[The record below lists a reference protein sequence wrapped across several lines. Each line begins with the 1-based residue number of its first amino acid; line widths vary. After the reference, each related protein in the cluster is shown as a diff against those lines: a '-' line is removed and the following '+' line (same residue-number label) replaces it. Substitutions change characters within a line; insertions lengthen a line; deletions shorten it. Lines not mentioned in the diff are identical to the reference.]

1 VSVMRGSPPVEIDH
15 HLMRRPFRVLVGR
28 ATWNLT
34 DQAISSVTNA
44 ALALLIAR
52 FADARTFAAYAVSF
66 TLYSLFVG
74 GMRALVSEPLAV
86 RFSRCGRAE
95 YRDVARAAVG
105 GSLMLG
111 AGAGMLVVLVG
122 ASLGDDIGGTMIVL
136 GLFLPALLAQD
147 TWRAVFIVRGRPSSA
162 ALNDSAWAIVQLGVV
177 GWMLYIGVDTAPPL
191 LAGWGSA
198 AVVAALLGIA
208 QIGAY
213 PQPARGVRWLARQ
226 ADLSRFYLPQFLAV
240 VGSFQLT
247 LLLVGVVGTVE
258 DVGSLRAALV
268 LLGPL
273 GIIGFSAMA
282 FAVPELSR
290 HDLDRRR
297 TLQAATAISLVLVLA
312 SVLWSA
318 ILLALP
324 TSLGSQLLGDTW
336 GDARTVLPGMVVWQ
350 LGTVAVCGASAAITA
365 KGWART
371 SFRISAILAPT
382 FLLFGLV
389 GTRLAGAT
397 GAAAGM
403 ALAQWAIVPIYWTLL
418 VSRTAG
424 TLRSASYAPGSWP
437 QIAHRVADTA

>member
-1 VSVMRGSPPVEIDH
+1 MRS
-15 HLMRRPFRVLVGR
+15 PFRILVGR

-34 DQAISSVTNA
+34 DQAISSATNA
-44 ALALLIAR
+44 ALSLLIAR
-52 FADARTFAAYAVSF
+52 FVDARTFAAYAVSF

-105 GSLMLG
+105 GALTLG
-111 AGAGMLVVLVG
+111 AGAGVLVVLAG
-122 ASLGDDIGGTMIVL
+122 AYLGDDIGGTMIVL

-147 TWRAVFIVRGRPSSA
+147 TWRAVFIVHGRPASA
-162 ALNDSAWAIVQLGVV
+162 ALNDSAWAITQLGIV
-177 GWMLYIGVDTAPPL
+177 GWMLYVGVDTAPPL

-208 QIGAY
+208 QMGLY
-213 PQPARGVRWLARQ
+213 PQPVRGVRWLLRQ

-247 LLLVGVVGTVE
+247 LLLVGVVGGVE

-282 FAVPELSR
+282 FAVPEFSR
-290 HDLDRRR
+290 RDLNRRR
-297 TLQAATAISLVLVLA
+297 TLQAAIAISSLLVLA

-324 TSLGSQLLGDTW
+324 TRIGSQLLGDTW
-336 GDARTVLPGMVVWQ
+336 QDARAVLPGMVVWQ
-350 LGTVAVCGASAAITA
+350 LGTVAVCGASAAISA
-365 KGWART
+365 RGWART

-382 FLLFGLV
+382 FLLFGLL
-389 GTRLAGAT
+389 GTRLAGAS
-397 GAAAGM
+397 GAAAGI
-403 ALAQWAIVPIYWTLL
+403 ALAQWAMVPVYWTLL
-418 VSRTAG
+418 VTRTAG
-424 TLRSASYAPGSWP
+424 PMRAPSHAPGSWP
-437 QIAHRVADTA
+437 ETAHRVADTA

>member
-1 VSVMRGSPPVEIDH
+1 MRS
-15 HLMRRPFRVLVGR
+15 PFRILVGR

-34 DQAISSVTNA
+34 DQAISSATNA
-44 ALALLIAR
+44 ALSLLIAR
-52 FADARTFAAYAVSF
+52 FVDARTFAAYAVSF

-105 GSLMLG
+105 GALTLG
-111 AGAGMLVVLVG
+111 AGAGVLVVLAG
-122 ASLGDDIGGTMIVL
+122 AYLGDDIGGTMSVL

-147 TWRAVFIVRGRPSSA
+147 TWRAVFIVHGRPASA
-162 ALNDSAWAIVQLGVV
+162 ALNDSAWAITQLGIV
-177 GWMLYIGVDTAPPL
+177 GWMLYVGVDTAPPL

-208 QIGAY
+208 QMGLY
-213 PQPARGVRWLARQ
+213 PQPVRGVRWLLRQ

-247 LLLVGVVGTVE
+247 LLLVGVVGGVE

-282 FAVPELSR
+282 FAVPEFSR
-290 HDLDRRR
+290 RDLNRRR
-297 TLQAATAISLVLVLA
+297 TLQAAIAISSLLVLA

-324 TSLGSQLLGDTW
+324 TRIGSQLLGDTW
-336 GDARTVLPGMVVWQ
+336 QDARAVLPGMVVWQ
-350 LGTVAVCGASAAITA
+350 LGTVAVCGASAAISA
-365 KGWART
+365 RGWART

-382 FLLFGLV
+382 FLLFGLL
-389 GTRLAGAT
+389 GTRLAGAS
-397 GAAAGM
+397 GAAAGI
-403 ALAQWAIVPIYWTLL
+403 ALAQWAMVPVYWTLL
-418 VSRTAG
+418 VTRTAG
-424 TLRSASYAPGSWP
+424 PMRAPSHAPGSWP
-437 QIAHRVADTA
+437 ETAHRVADTA

>member
-1 VSVMRGSPPVEIDH
+1 VSVMPGSPGRRDRSP
-15 HLMRRPFRVLVGR
+15 LMPRPFRILVGR

-34 DQAISSVTNA
+34 DQAISSATNA
-44 ALALLIAR
+44 ALSLLIAR
-52 FADARTFAAYAVSF
+52 SVDARSFAAYAVSF

-86 RFSRCGRAE
+86 RFSSCGRAE
-95 YRDVARAAVG
+95 YRDVARAVVG
-105 GSLMLG
+105 SALMLG
-111 AGAGMLVVLVG
+111 AGAGVLVVLVG

-147 TWRAVFIVRGRPSSA
+147 TWRAVFIVHGRPAYA
-162 ALNDSAWAIVQLGVV
+162 ALNDSAWATVQIGIV
-177 GWMLYIGVDTAPPL
+177 GWMLYVGVDTAPPL

-198 AVVAALLGIA
+198 AVLAALLGMA
-208 QIGAY
+208 QMGVY
-213 PQPARGVRWLARQ
+213 PQPVRGVRWLARQ

-247 LLLVGVVGTVE
+247 LLLVGVVGSLE

-290 HDLDRRR
+290 RELDRRR
-297 TLQAATAISLVLVLA
+297 TLQAAIAISSVLVLA

-318 ILLALP
+318 IVLALP
-324 TSLGSQLLGDTW
+324 ESLGSQLLGDTW
-336 GDARTVLPGMVVWQ
+336 HDARAVLPGMVVWQ
-350 LGTVAVCGASAAITA
+350 LGTVAVCGASAAVTA

-371 SFRISAILAPT
+371 SFRISAILAPA

-389 GTRLAGAT
+389 GTRIAGAS
-397 GAAAGM
+397 GAAAGL
-403 ALAQWAIVPIYWTLL
+403 ALAQWVIVPVFWTLL
-418 VSRTAG
+418 VTRTAG
-424 TLRSASYAPGSWP
+424 PLRSSSHAPGSLP
-437 QIAHRVADTA
+437 EIAHRVADTA